1 MGHESWS
8 TDAYEEQARARKA
21 AGKSAFDYDA
31 TIRAIPSRLRRAHPT
46 LDPLG
51 VRMRESRD
59 SDEHPESL
67 AIAVFFDVTGSMG
80 RIPMTLQEKL
90 PELNGLLV
98 RKGLVD
104 HPQIMFGGIGDI
116 RGGVVGMGDP
126 YFMRGDR
133 VPLQVGQFESGNQM
147 DDNLGNL
154 YLEGGGNGQK
164 REGYEMADYFVA
176 RHTDIDCFNKRGKK
190 GYMFTIGDEMSWG
203 AVNKHE
209 VKELIGD
216 QIESDIPMVEMIREV
231 RKRYNRIHIYPEGAS
246 YDDDPDVEAHWKGL
260 LGEDFLKLDNPEAV
274 CELIAGVIGIREGVV
289 DLDGFKTHLRQLGIS
304 PSIVKSTS
312 MALARM
318 GVNLPA
324 RGSGN
329 LPGIRNTNTS
339 PRRL

>member
-8 TDAYEEQARARKA
+8 TSAYEESARARKA
-21 AGKSAFDYDA
+21 SGKSAFDHDA
-31 TIRAIPSRLRRAHPT
+31 RLRSLPSHARKAHPT

-80 RIPMTLQEKL
+80 SIPRTLMDKL
-90 PELNGLLV
+90 PDLNGLLV

-116 RGGVVGMGDP
+116 RGGWAGMGDP
-126 YFMRGDR
+126 DFRRGDR

-164 REGYEMADYFVA
+164 REGYEMADYFIA
-176 RHTDIDCFNKRGKK
+176 RHTDIDCFNIRNRRG
-190 GYMFTIGDEMSWG
+190 YLFTIGDEMSWG
-203 AVNKHE
+203 SVNRHE

-216 QIESDIPMVEMIREV
+216 QIEADIPMAEMIKEV
-231 RKRYNRIHIYPEGAS
+231 KRRYHRIHIYPEGAS
-246 YDDDPDVEAHWKGL
+246 YDGDSEVEEHWRGL
-260 LGEDFLKLDNPEAV
+260 LGEDFLKLDDPNAV
-274 CELIAGVIGIREGVV
+274 CELIAGVIGIKEGSV
-289 DLDGFKTHLRQLGIS
+289 DLAGFKTHLTQLGIT
-304 PSIVKSTS
+304 PSIVRSTS
-312 MALARM
+312 RALARM
-318 GVNLPA
+318 GANLPA
-324 RGSGN
+324 KGSGN
-329 LPGIRNTNTS
+329 LPSIRNTGPS